1 MNSQS
6 QTINEHCD
14 VLIIGSGASGLIAA
28 ILLARS
34 GLDIIVTTKDA
45 VTESSSLY
53 SQGGIAV
60 PLLDGDSAEQHIQDT
75 LKVGQGLCN
84 EKAVRFYINSI
95 RSCIEELDSWGVPF
109 IGFHNKHLN
118 NPDSLGKEGAHSHK
132 RILKVGGDISGRHLM
147 KSLWEIACRH
157 PNISISQGT
166 SLVKLVKNVSGEI
179 VGGVFQ
185 DINQNLFNLI
195 ARQTIL
201 ATGGLSSLYGK
212 STNPFVSTGDGI
224 SVAYQAGA
232 SIEDLE
238 FIQFHPTALDHPTCF
253 LLSEALRGEGGI
265 LVNELDERFISKYAP
280 VEMELAQRSIVSYA
294 IWKEAQKGHKTY
306 LDLRHLG
313 ADFLKTRF
321 SGIYASCLTLG
332 FDLTTDLIPVSPAA
346 HYTIG
351 GIKVD
356 LEMKTNLIG
365 LRAIGE
371 VTRTGLHGAD
381 RLASNSLLECIVSAF
396 TVAKSLENE
405 LQKNKK
411 VDLSAIN
418 EPTEVNESGKRLGEY
433 EIRKIFDELKT
444 NMWNFASFNRED
456 KLLKK
461 LIIWIDEVLS
471 KLPNGISSN
480 TSINQL
486 HNNLISAKLLAE
498 ACLRRKESLGC
509 HQRESI
515 DKVFT

>member
-1 MNSQS
+1 
-6 QTINEHCD
+6 
-14 VLIIGSGASGLIAA
+14 
-28 ILLARS
+28 
-34 GLDIIVTTKDA
+34 
-45 VTESSSLY
+45 
-53 SQGGIAV
+53 
-60 PLLDGDSAEQHIQDT
+60 
-75 LKVGQGLCN
+75 
-84 EKAVRFYINSI
+84 
-95 RSCIEELDSWGVPF
+95 
-109 IGFHNKHLN
+109 
-118 NPDSLGKEGAHSHK
+118 
-132 RILKVGGDISGRHLM
+132 
-147 KSLWEIACRH
+147 
-157 PNISISQGT
+157 
-166 SLVKLVKNVSGEI
+166 
-179 VGGVFQ
+179 
-185 DINQNLFNLI
+185 
-195 ARQTIL
+195 
-201 ATGGLSSLYGK
+201 
-212 STNPFVSTGDGI
+212 
-224 SVAYQAGA
+224 
-232 SIEDLE
+232 
-238 FIQFHPTALDHPTCF
+238 
-253 LLSEALRGEGGI
+253 
-265 LVNELDERFISKYAP
+265 
-280 VEMELAQRSIVSYA
+280 MELAQRSIVSYA

-418 EPTEVNESGKRLGEY
+418 EPIEVNESGKRLGEY

-480 TSINQL
+480 TSINQTIAF
-486 HNNLISAKLLAE
+486 NANSVTFEIANTVSIPTISAGDVVCVVEAMKLFNE
-498 ACLRRKESLGC
+498 IESEFSGTIEKILVEDAQPVEYDQVLFLLNPKG
-509 HQRESI
+509 
-515 DKVFT
+515 